1 MKIAIDARMYGL
13 ENGGIG
19 RYVVNLI
26 NELSSQDREN
36 TYYILLRQ
44 KYFQSLTINNPNF
57 KKILSN
63 YSHYSFAEQ
72 LRLPYQL
79 WKIRPD
85 LTHFPHFNV
94 PLLWFGPYVVTIH
107 DLIKHFYKGIN
118 STTRQPLFYWAKY
131 FIYRL
136 VSDLAIKR
144 AAIII
149 TPSLFWKNYLAKNY
163 HILPYKIKA
172 IYEGVDHRDPNLDY
186 LATQIKQTLTKY
198 KITKPYIIYV
208 GNLYPHKNVDILFRA
223 AKEMKIGVVVVC
235 ARNFFRSRA
244 EEIVSKIGGQD
255 YVNFVGFV
263 PDDELR
269 ILYRESLCL
278 VFPSLMEGFGLPGLE
293 AMEAGTA
300 VIAADSSCLPEVYG
314 RAALYFNPND
324 LNQLIEKIHIIESSQ
339 TRRKFITE
347 GKKQIKKYSWDRMGK
362 QTISTYQQVL

>member
-26 NELSSQDREN
+26 NELARQDEKN
-36 TYYILLRQ
+36 TYYVLLRQ
-44 KYFQSLTINNPNF
+44 KHFQSLEINNPNF
-57 KKILSN
+57 NKILAD

-79 WKIRPD
+79 WKIHPD

-94 PLLWFGPYVVTIH
+94 PLLWFGSYVVTIH

-118 STTRQPLFYWAKY
+118 STTRQPFFYWAKY

-136 VSDLAIKR
+136 VSGLAIKR

-149 TPSLFWKNYLAKNY
+149 TPSVFWKNYLSKNY
-163 HILPYKIKA
+163 HVLPHKIKA
-172 IYEGVDHRDPNLDY
+172 IYEGVDQRDPNLNY
-186 LATQIKQTLTKY
+186 LVPQIKQILSKY
-198 KITKPYIIYV
+198 SIIKPYIIYV

-223 AKEMKIGVVVVC
+223 AKEIKIRVVIVC

-244 EEIVSKIGGQD
+244 EEIVSKIGCKD
-255 YVNFVGFV
+255 LVNFVGFV
-263 PDDELR
+263 PDSELR

-314 RAALYFNPND
+314 HAALYFNPNNID
-324 LNQLIEKIHIIESSQ
+324 QLIEKIHIIKGSQ
-339 TRRKFITE
+339 VRRKLITE
-347 GKKQIKKYSWDRMGK
+347 GKKQIKKYSWRKMGK
-362 QTISTYQQVL
+362 QTISIYQKAL